1 MVKKTVVEVVVVQG
15 DATLIRAAVKE
26 YGIAEKKCFAAWAG
40 FFGVMDKTAQGV
52 AYKNLL
58 EAVRTVDGVV
68 LPKLKCSATV
78 MLEYHKIAT
87 SKSRYMTSLRK
98 KAANKGQSTWHG
110 NLREKL
116 GGQIKFLK
124 AMKPE
129 KIGAIKVDR
138 LIATLQAAH
147 DLLPK

>member
-1 MVKKTVVEVVVVQG
+1 MVKKTAVEVVVVQG

-26 YGIAEKKCFAAWAG
+26 YSAAEKKCFAAWSG

-58 EAVRTVDGVV
+58 EVVRTVDGVV
-68 LPKLKCSATV
+68 LPKAKCSATV

-98 KAANKGQSTWHG
+98 KANKEQSTWYG
-110 NLREKL
+110 NMREKL

-129 KIGAIKVDR
+129 KLGGFKVDR

-147 DLLPK
+147 DLLSK